1 MQTKIFKIVA
11 VCLPLLC
18 GTGWSE
24 PTRTMR
30 VEYYHTGNAA
40 TEMFSIDRV
49 VVEPLPWPGNPAR
62 PIDDTNLGKYLFEVR
77 DRTTNRILFSR
88 GFDSIYGEWETT
100 GEARSVNRTF
110 HESLRFP
117 APISPVQVVIRKRDA
132 KNSFREVWS
141 TVVDPQDIYVD
152 TSAPARSVP
161 VIEIQKSGDPA
172 TKVDLLFLGE
182 GYTNAQHA
190 KCEKDIRRLAESIFT
205 FSPFKERRQD
215 FNLYAVC
222 AAAAES
228 GVSRPSAGIHRQT
241 LFGSTFDA
249 FGTQRYAL
257 SFDDRAIRTVA
268 SSAPY
273 DALAIVMNESAYGN
287 GGIFG
292 QFASVSVDYPYAARV
307 FIHEF
312 GHHFAGLGD
321 EYYFNANVA
330 YESRADRV
338 EPWEPNI
345 TVLLDP
351 ERLKWKEMLAP
362 GVPLPTPWP
371 KDDYEKNLGETPAKI
386 RQMREEKRPDAE
398 IAAFQQEA
406 RRAAEQALESGPY
419 AGMVGAFEG
428 ALYEGK
434 GYYRPQQRCIMISG
448 REFCAVCQ
456 RAITRIIELDTG
468 H

>member
-1 MQTKIFKIVA
+1 MRSKILEIIL

-18 GTGWSE
+18 RTARSD
-24 PTRTMR
+24 PFQTMR
-30 VEYYHTGNAA
+30 VDYYHAGNAA
-40 TEMFSIDRV
+40 TEMFSLDRV
-49 VVEPLPWPGNPAR
+49 VVEPLPWPGNPSR

-77 DRTTNRILFSR
+77 DRATNRILYSR

-100 GEARSVNRTF
+100 GEARNMSRTF

-117 APISPVQVVIRKRDA
+117 APASPVQVVIRKRDVE
-132 KNSFREVWS
+132 NSFREVWS
-141 TVVDPQDIYVD
+141 TVVDPHDIYVD
-152 TSAPARSVP
+152 TSAPAPSGP

-172 TKVDLLFLGE
+172 TRVDLLFLGE
-182 GYTNAQHA
+182 GYTKAQHA
-190 KCEKDIRRLAESIFT
+190 KCETDIRRLAEGIFT

-215 FNLYAVC
+215 FNLYAIC

-257 SFDDRAIRTVA
+257 SFDNRAIRTLA
-268 SSAPY
+268 SAAPY

-292 QFASVSVDYPYAARV
+292 QFAAVSVDYPDAARV

-330 YESRADRV
+330 YESRTVRV

-351 ERLKWKEMLAP
+351 GRLKWREMLAP

-371 KDDYEKNLGETPAKI
+371 KEEYEKSLGETPGKI
-386 RQMREEKRPDAE
+386 HQMRAEKRPDAE

-406 RRAAEQALESGPY
+406 RRAAERALESGPY

-448 REFCAVCQ
+448 QKFCAVCQ
-456 RAITRIIELDTG
+456 RAITHIIELDTG